1 MKVKKALALIM
12 AVTMAASLAACG
24 SDTATESTPAA
35 AEPESTVAEEAAP
48 AEDTEAAAE
57 GTEEAAAAED
67 ATDYGGITLTV
78 MNSKPEIQ
86 DALEAVTAAW
96 GETHNVT
103 FEVYETDSPSDMLAQ
118 RYAAG
123 DPPVLAIVDPSQ
135 VTEMGEERFL
145 DLSGE
150 DWVADGGDTMGTK
163 VNDVLYGFP
172 LCVEAPGMVYNKTAI
187 ENITGEEFVP
197 ENYTAPEAFEE
208 LLATLR
214 EGGMENPVILN
225 QEDWSLGGHLL
236 GSNIY
241 VFQDGTPDGAYA
253 FVEDLKNG
261 ADIMENEMF
270 QNLMQDYDIFIEY
283 NINKDDP
290 LAADYDLNASY
301 IAEGEAAFWI
311 NGTWVWPD
319 MSTYVD
325 GTMDYGVMPIP
336 KTNADMQGKIYAF
349 ASKQI
354 AIDKEVA
361 TEEQQAAAKD
371 FLNWLVYSEEG
382 QSALVNDLEIVV
394 AFTNNPNEPTN
405 PVNAVLKTYIDAG
418 LTVDSAPFST
428 PSDQTSV
435 LAPHMQAYLA
445 GQETIE
451 DMAAAITE
459 YWQTHDPS

>member
-1 MKVKKALALIM
+1 MKAKKALALIM
-12 AVTMAASLAACG
+12 ALTMTASLAACG
-24 SDTATESTPAA
+24 SDKAEESTPAA
-35 AEPESTVAEEAAP
+35 AQPESAVAEEAAP
-48 AEDTEAAAE
+48 ADTAEAE
-57 GTEEAAAAED
+57 GSEAAAAEED
-67 ATDYGGITLTV
+67 ATDYGGITLTM

-86 DALEAVTAAW
+86 DALEEVTALW
-96 GETHNVT
+96 GDAHNVT
-103 FEVYETDSPSDMLAQ
+103 FEVYETDSPADMLAQ

-123 DPPVLAIVDPSQ
+123 DPPALAIVDPGN

-150 DWVADGGDTMGTK
+150 DWVAVGGDTMGTK
-163 VNDVLYGFP
+163 VNGVLYGFP

-187 ENITGEEFVP
+187 ENVLGEEFVP
-197 ENYTAPEAFEE
+197 ENYSSPEAFQE
-208 LLATLR
+208 LLETLR
-214 EGGMENPVILN
+214 AGGMENPVILN
-225 QEDWSLGGHLL
+225 QETWSLGGHLL
-236 GSNIY
+236 GSNLFN
-241 VFQDGTPDGAYA
+241 FQDGTAEGSYQ
-253 FVEDLKNG
+253 FVEDIKGG
-261 ADIMENEMF
+261 ADVMENAMF
-270 QNLMQDYDIFIEY
+270 QNLFQDYDLFIEY

-301 IAEGEAAFWI
+301 VAEGEAAFWI

-325 GTMDYGVMPIP
+325 GSMDYGVMPIP
-336 KTNADMQGKIYAF
+336 KNDADMQGKIYAF

-354 AIDKEVA
+354 VIDREVA
-361 TEEQQAAAKD
+361 TEEQQAAAKE

-394 AFTNNPNEPTN
+394 AFTNNPNAPVN

-418 LTVDSAPFST
+418 NTVNNAPFT
-428 PSDQTSV
+428 LPTDHTSEM
-435 LAPHMQAYLA
+435 APHMQAYLA

-451 DMAAAITE
+451 DVAAAITE

>member
-57 GTEEAAAAED
+57 GTEEAAAED
-67 ATDYGGITLTV
+67 ATDYGGITLTM

-86 DALEAVTAAW
+86 EALEAVTAEW
-96 GETHNVT
+96 GAAHNVT
-103 FEVYETDSPSDMLAQ
+103 FEVYETDSPADMLAQ

-123 DPPVLAIVDPSQ
+123 DPPVLAIVDPGQ

-197 ENYTAPEAFEE
+197 ENYTSPETFEE

-225 QEDWSLGGHLL
+225 QEDWSLGGHLF

-241 VFQDGTPDGAYA
+241 TFQDGTAEGSYA
-253 FVEDLKNG
+253 FVEEIKGG
-261 ADIMENEMF
+261 ADVMENEMF
-270 QNLMQDYDIFIEY
+270 QNLFQDYDIFIEY

-418 LTVDSAPFST
+418 LTVDNAPFTT
-428 PSDQTSV
+428 PTDHTSV

-451 DMAAAITE
+451 DIAAALTE